1 MPQKPAT
8 GTLMPTSRSNMLR
21 KTLKVLGRVL
31 LGFLALIL
39 LALVGIYSVSSYRLH
54 KKHIVHVP
62 PLAVAV
68 DASLIERGRHI
79 VETRACADCHGKDF
93 GGSKVIDDP
102 LAGEFNAP
110 NLTHGEGGIPADFTD
125 TDYVRAIRHGLAR
138 DGRSLVLMP
147 SAEYT
152 SMSDEDTAGVVA
164 YLKALPPVNRPR
176 GKVSPGPLIRALLL
190 AGQVKL
196 AAEEIDHNSTRVV
209 SIAPGITPEYGKYL
223 AAGCTGCHGSN
234 FSGGKIAGAPP
245 DWPSAANL
253 TPHASSRVSSWNEDQ
268 FIAAL
273 RTRKRPDGSELNPIM
288 PAAFSAMTD
297 VEVKALWSYI
307 KTLPA
312 VATGV
317 R

>member
-1 MPQKPAT
+1 
-8 GTLMPTSRSNMLR
+8 MLR
-21 KTLKVLGRVL
+21 KILKLTGRIVLGFVAL
-31 LGFLALIL
+31 LVLALI
-39 LALVGIYSVSSYRLH
+39 AIYGASSYRLH
-54 KKHIVHVP
+54 KKHIVNVP
-62 PLAVAV
+62 PLAVSV

-93 GGSKVIDDP
+93 GGAKVIDDP
-102 LAGEFNAP
+102 LAGVFNAP
-110 NLTHGEGGIPADFTD
+110 NLTRGEGGVPADFTD
-125 TDYVRAIRHGLAR
+125 VDFVRAIRHGLAR
-138 DGRSLVLMP
+138 DGRPLVLMP

-152 SMSDEDTAGVVA
+152 AMSDEDTAGVVA
-164 YLKALPPVNRPR
+164 YLKSLPPVNRAR
-176 GKVSPGPLIRALLL
+176 GKVAPGPLIRALLL

-196 AAEEIDHNSTRVV
+196 AAEEIDHASSRVV
-209 SIAPGITPEYGKYL
+209 SVVPGITPEYGKYL
-223 AAGCTGCHGSN
+223 AAGCTGCHGGN

-273 RTRKRPDGSELNPIM
+273 RTRKRPDGSELNPVM
-288 PAAFSAMTD
+288 PAAFAAMND

-312 VATGV
+312 VATGA